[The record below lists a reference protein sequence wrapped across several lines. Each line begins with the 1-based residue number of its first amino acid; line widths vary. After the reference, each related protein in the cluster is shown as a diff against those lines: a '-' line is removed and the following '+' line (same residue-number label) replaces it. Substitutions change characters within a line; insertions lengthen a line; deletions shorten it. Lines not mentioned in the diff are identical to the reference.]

1 MPSIS
6 QVRRNTWKQ
15 RSIELGGSVGFLN
28 THCYAKALQLS
39 QRCEWVQKAVLC
51 GRILSQEEGLDV
63 FSFST
68 DFEHPRRAWYEKQER
83 QQNSF
88 VFLFPFLSFEMTVF
102 FALQFVFRCIQAVHV
117 IRCCYFFS
125 SFFSDFLIDC
135 IGCVFQY
142 LNLDKLNSICR
153 VVSLTMIMK

>member
-1 MPSIS
+1 MPRPFNYPKDASEF
-6 QVRRNTWKQ
+6 RKQ
-15 RSIELGGSVGFLN
+15 FCVGE
-28 THCYAKALQLS
+28 YSAKKKDWMFFHSA
-39 QRCEWVQKAVLC
+39 
-51 GRILSQEEGLDV
+51 
-63 FSFST
+63 
-68 DFEHPRRAWYEKQER
+68 
-83 QQNSF
+83 
-88 VFLFPFLSFEMTVF
+88 LFPFLSFEMTVF
-102 FALQFVFRCIQAVHV
+102 FALQFVFRCTQAVHV